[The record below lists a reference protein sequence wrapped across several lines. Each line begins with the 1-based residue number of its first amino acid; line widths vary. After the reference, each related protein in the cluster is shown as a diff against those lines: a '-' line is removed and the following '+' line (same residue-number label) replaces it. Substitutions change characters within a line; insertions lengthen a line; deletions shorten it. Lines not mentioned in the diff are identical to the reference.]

1 MKSGIHYG
9 RRARNSK
16 IESSVN
22 RYRVA
27 TGLDVCSVACYS
39 LRQHG
44 ASYTRRNIIADC
56 FRRIC
61 A

>member
-1 MKSGIHYG
+1 MKSGIYYG
-9 RRARNSK
+9 RRARNNKS
-16 IESSVN
+16 EASVN
-22 RYRVA
+22 RYLVA
-27 TGLDVCSVACYS
+27 TGLPVVDVACYS
-39 LRQHG
+39 LRNAG

>member
-1 MKSGIHYG
+1 MKSGIYYG
-9 RRARNSK
+9 RNARNSRS
-16 IESSVN
+16 ESSVN
-22 RYRVA
+22 RRLVA
-27 TGLDVCSVACYS
+27 AGLDVCSVACYS

-56 FRRIC
+56 LRRIC

>member
-1 MKSGIHYG
+1 MKSGIYYG
-9 RRARNSK
+9 RKARNSRS
-16 IESSVN
+16 ESSVN
-22 RYRVA
+22 RNLA
-27 TGLDVCSVACYS
+27 ANGLEVFDVACYS

>member
-1 MKSGIHYG
+1 MKSGIYYG
-9 RRARNSK
+9 RKAKNWSS
-16 IESSVN
+16 ESSVN
-22 RYRVA
+22 RNLVA
-27 TGLDVCSVACYS
+27 NGLDVCSVACYS

>member
-1 MKSGIHYG
+1 MKSGIYYG

-16 IESSVN
+16 SESSVN
-22 RYRVA
+22 RYLAA
-27 TGLDVCSVACYS
+27 TGLSVWDVACYS
-39 LRQHG
+39 LRNAG